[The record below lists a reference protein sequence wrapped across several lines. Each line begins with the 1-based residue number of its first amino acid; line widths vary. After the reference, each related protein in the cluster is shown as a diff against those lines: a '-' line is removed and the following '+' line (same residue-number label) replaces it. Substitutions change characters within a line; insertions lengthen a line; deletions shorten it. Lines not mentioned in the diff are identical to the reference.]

1 MEEKPLETGQG
12 WENGRREPRW
22 RRLWLLFSGM
32 FYISAF
38 TFGGG
43 FVIVTF
49 MKRKFVDT
57 LHWLDEQEM
66 LDFTALAQSS
76 PGAIA
81 VNAAILVGLKICGAA
96 GMAAA
101 VLGTILPPMIILS
114 VVSFFY
120 SAFSS
125 NLFVALALKGMQ
137 AGVAAVILDVAWD
150 LGEGMVKKKSLYLNL
165 ILAGAFAADLFL
177 GVNVVYIILAG
188 FCELCF
194 RRKIRKEGR
203 APCDLFTAFFQLFKG
218 GNVQCR
224 RRLCGHSADPEPGS
238 RSLRVADDG

>member
-101 VLGTILPPMIILS
+101 VLGIKNY
-114 VVSFFY
+114 FQRKDK
-120 SAFSS
+120 
-125 NLFVALALKGMQ
+125 NLRKLARY
-137 AGVAAVILDVAWD
+137 A
-150 LGEGMVKKKSLYLNL
+150 KKMG
-165 ILAGAFAADLFL
+165 IQD
-177 GVNVVYIILAG
+177 
-188 FCELCF
+188 
-194 RRKIRKEGR
+194 KIR
-203 APCDLFTAFFQLFKG
+203 DI
-218 GNVQCR
+218 VYM
-224 RRLCGHSADPEPGS
+224 HMEP
-238 RSLRVADDG
+238 